1 MSDIRQEKESKA
13 LGGLLDQLK
22 SEKGVTKAIFAKR
35 HKIPGGASMISQH
48 LSGHRPIS
56 LDQAIAYVSG
66 LNKEGITCTIRDIS
80 QRLHDGVERARYL
93 EADHIK
99 AYGAA
104 EGYGEGKVIAVDPK
118 THQTVYRWPF
128 SMVTAEDVERLS
140 TDNRH
145 TIEVLIKQLLE
156 KISAK
161 HRPPEKKPR
170 AAKSA

>member
-1 MSDIRQEKESKA
+1 MSDTQQEKESKA
-13 LGGLLDQLK
+13 LGGLLDLLK
-22 SEKGVTKAIFAKR
+22 SEKGVTKAVFAKR

-56 LDQAIAYVSG
+56 LDQAIAYASG
-66 LNKEGITCTIRDIS
+66 LNKEGIACSIRDIS
-80 QRLHDGVERARYL
+80 QRLHEGLDRARYL
-93 EADHIK
+93 EADTIT

-118 THQTVYRWPF
+118 THQKMHRWPF
-128 SMVTAEDVERLS
+128 TMVTAEDVESLS
-140 TDNRH
+140 ADNRH

-156 KISAK
+156 NIPTK
-161 HRPPEKKPR
+161 HRAPEKKPR

>member
-1 MSDIRQEKESKA
+1 MSDTQQEKESKA

-22 SEKGVTKAIFAKR
+22 SEKGVTKAVFAKR

-66 LNKEGITCTIRDIS
+66 LNKEGVACTIRDIS
-80 QRLHDGVERARYL
+80 PRLHEGVERATYL

-99 AYGAA
+99 PYGVA
-104 EGYGEGKVIAVDPK
+104 EGYGEANVVAVDPK
-118 THQTVYRWPF
+118 THQAMRRWPF
-128 SMVTAEDVERLS
+128 TMVTAEDVERLS

-156 KISAK
+156 KIPTK
-161 HRPPEKKPR
+161 HRAPEKKPR